1 MLKFFIVAILFLYT
15 ATGLTMLQDKLNKSH
30 LESNDDTQS
39 FTVKFRK
46 DDIQDPNKCRKND
59 EECEVKI
66 CPDTRVM
73 KSSYSCYSVLK
84 TELD

>member
-46 DDIQDPNKCRKND
+46 DDIQDPNKCRNND